1 MSGKAKNKKTFGKKI
16 KDQSD
21 SMSELYSLHG
31 KGTIMASTKSAVTG
45 SINNTEVSGQFIQV
59 ATTDLNMKTYDI
71 IDVDRLKFASESMET
86 SDPLTSSDYGIEAL
100 YTVVGGVET
109 AYGMQFRVPATKK
122 FYFNSGATQFNY
134 SDTLGLVVAS
144 GLENSATFDGLKTN
158 TMDFALTSSPTNPSS
173 AIRLFADVDNLNHLT
188 IRKSDGS
195 EIDLETLPTGANT
208 ALGNLAVTTDINSS
222 LIPNSNDTKGLGT
235 NAKRWASSYV
245 VDEFTE
251 IITGLSTGTV
261 LKCVGHFRPFDIDTW
276 DLGGS
281 TNYWRDLYITGD
293 IHFKD
298 GDDAKIAKLATGL
311 QYEVPS
317 GDLHRFQVIGDT
329 KLSVSASSI
338 GIEGGLKVV
347 SLGGVEIGFQV
358 TNTAITIGD
367 AGTMQIPYK
376 QSSTNA
382 PSDSVVDSWFGDAN
396 GCIGIQ
402 YYSGV
407 PDNHRFW
414 FKSDGGWVK
423 TFGT

>member
-1 MSGKAKNKKTFGKKI
+1 MSGKAKTRRTFGTKLKDQQNDNKTFYNLANQGTVMSSSNSLI
-16 KDQSD
+16 TGGSVGGGTVNTFAESD
-21 SMSELYSLHG
+21 LEM
-31 KGTIMASTKSAVTG
+31 
-45 SINNTEVSGQFIQV
+45 N
-59 ATTDLNMKTYDI
+59 TYDI
-71 IDVDRLKFASESMET
+71 VGVDRLKFAIREGSG
-86 SDPLTSSDYGIEAL
+86 DALTADDYGIEAI
-100 YTVVGGVET
+100 YSGNT
-109 AYGMQFRVPATKK
+109 AYGLQFRVPATKK

-144 GLENSATFDGLKTN
+144 GLENSATFDGFITN

-208 ALGNLAVTTDINSS
+208 ALSNLAGTTDINSS

-338 GIEGGLKVV
+338 GIESGLKVV
-347 SLGGVEIGFQV
+347 SLGAVEIGFQV

-367 AGTMQIPYK
+367 AGTMQIPYI
-376 QSSTNA
+376 QDSTNA
-382 PSDSVVDSWFGDAN
+382 PSDSVVDGWFGDAN

-423 TFGT
+423 AFGT

>member
-1 MSGKAKNKKTFGKKI
+1 MSGKAKTRKTFGTKL
-16 KDQSD
+16 KDQQNDNKTFYNLANQGTVMSSSNSLITGGSVGGGTVNTFAESD
-21 SMSELYSLHG
+21 LEM
-31 KGTIMASTKSAVTG
+31 
-45 SINNTEVSGQFIQV
+45 N
-59 ATTDLNMKTYDI
+59 TYDI
-71 IDVDRLKFASESMET
+71 VGVDRLKFAIREGSGDALT
-86 SDPLTSSDYGIEAL
+86 SDEYGIEAL
-100 YTVVGGVET
+100 YSGNT

-134 SDTLGLVVAS
+134 SDTLGLIVAS

-208 ALGNLAVTTDINSS
+208 ALSNLAVTTDINSS

-261 LKCVGHFRPFDIDTW
+261 LKCVGHFSPFDIDTW

-347 SLGGVEIGFQV
+347 SLGAVEIGFQV

-423 TFGT
+423 AFGT